1 MLPHFFE
8 AEINSISY
16 FTFLLPAAEALGLD
30 SDKILEISVDY
41 GLAPDGKQIA
51 ANAWAREQSGVIK
64 GFIYTVHVPIGPDE
78 QERILME
85 LNGSEGFLSNLEQF
99 VALLDRQE

>member
-30 SDKILEISVDY
+30 SCVC
-41 GLAPDGKQIA
+41 
-51 ANAWAREQSGVIK
+51 
-64 GFIYTVHVPIGPDE
+64 
-78 QERILME
+78 QEK
-85 LNGSEGFLSNLEQF
+85 S
-99 VALLDRQE
+99 

>member
-8 AEINSISY
+8 AEISSISY
-16 FTFLLPAAEALGLD
+16 FIFLLPAAEALGLN

-51 ANAWAREQSGVIK
+51 ANAWA
-64 GFIYTVHVPIGPDE
+64 
-78 QERILME
+78 
-85 LNGSEGFLSNLEQF
+85 
-99 VALLDRQE
+99 